1 MKMQAL
7 ALAFLAATAI
17 GGVAWV
23 FLYPMLSG
31 QRKAESRRASVASP
45 EPVARNVD
53 KNQRSRREQVEGS
66 LKELDARRQK
76 DKKVSL
82 SIRLTQAGLDWSA
95 QKFVVIS
102 AILGLVTFAAVF
114 VPTLRPDDTSGTAP
128 VMVDPASAGSAVD
141 LSLGKSLVIDMRRDI
156 TSVRASDPTIANAS
170 VRSKQ
175 QIYITAATEGRTNV
189 VVTDAAGKAIATYD
203 VFVIR
208 EGGFRGLLGALGLA
222 FAAGFGLPRWTL
234 GYLKKR
240 REKAFLKALPDAVDV
255 IVRGIKAGLPLFES
269 IKVVAADAPEPLK
282 GEFLAIIETQAIGMP
297 LGDACTRLFERMPV
311 PEANFFGIV
320 IAIQQKSGGNLSEA
334 LGNLS
339 KVLRDRKKMA
349 EKIQAMSMEAKAS
362 AGIIG
367 SLPPIVM
374 LLVYLSTPDYISLLW
389 THPTGQLMLVAC
401 VVWMS
406 VGIFVMKRMINFDF

>member
-1 MKMQAL
+1 MNMQAL
-7 ALAFLAATAI
+7 ALAFMAATAV
-17 GGVAWV
+17 GGLAWV
-23 FLYPMLSG
+23 FLYPTLSG
-31 QRKAESRRASVASP
+31 EKKAESRRASVAKA
-45 EPVARNVD
+45 EPTARAAD

-66 LKELDARRQK
+66 LKDLEARRQK
-76 DKKVSL
+76 EKRIPL
-82 SIRLTQAGLDWSA
+82 STRLTQAGLAWST
-95 QKFVVIS
+95 QKFMIVS
-102 AILGLVTFAAVF
+102 AILSAACFVLAMMAGGGL
-114 VPTLRPDDTSGTAP
+114 
-128 VMVDPASAGSAVD
+128 
-141 LSLGKSLVIDMRRDI
+141 I
-156 TSVRASDPTIANAS
+156 
-170 VRSKQ
+170 
-175 QIYITAATEGRTNV
+175 
-189 VVTDAAGKAIATYD
+189 AAG
-203 VFVIR
+203 
-208 EGGFRGLLGALGLA
+208 GLA

-234 GYLKKR
+234 GFLKKR

-297 LGDACTRLFERMPV
+297 LGEACARLFERMPV

-374 LLVYLSTPDYISLLW
+374 LLVYLSTPEYISLLW
-389 THPTGQLMLVAC
+389 THQTGQLMLVGC
-401 VVWMS
+401 VIWMS
-406 VGIFVMKRMINFDF
+406 IGIFVMKRMINFDF